1 MFKAGLRLRSM
12 NPQDDKPASGPQKP
26 SEPSREEKARR
37 IVEEY
42 ADDLREFL
50 RKLRKLLN

>member
-1 MFKAGLRLRSM
+1 M
-12 NPQDDKPASGPQKP
+12 NPQDDKPASRPEKP
-26 SEPSREEKARR
+26 TEPSRAEEARR
-37 IVEEY
+37 IVEGY